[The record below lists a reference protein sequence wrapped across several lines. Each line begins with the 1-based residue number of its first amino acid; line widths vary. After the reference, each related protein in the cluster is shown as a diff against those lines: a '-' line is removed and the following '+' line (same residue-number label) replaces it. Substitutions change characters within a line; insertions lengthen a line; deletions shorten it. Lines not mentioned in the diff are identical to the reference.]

1 MTESAYV
8 LTQMTW
14 PEVRDALKT
23 VRLAIIPTGSCEQH
37 GPNMTL
43 ETDAAIAYA
52 LAERLTEQLH
62 PKALLAP
69 VLPWGVSPHHMS
81 FPGTITLRPGTFDA
95 ILWDVVVSLKQHGLN
110 HFFLVNGHGG
120 NVASLEV
127 LIASLRDK
135 LGVQV
140 AAMMYMRLAADL
152 IKAGAQ
158 TSLYGHACEV
168 EASVGLY
175 LAPHSV
181 RDDRVKGETVPYPH
195 PHTDLYAVGRLS
207 YPFRFDE
214 LTRNGALG
222 DARLA
227 TYGFGEQIVTTTL
240 TRAVEFLESFIAED

>member
-1 MTESAYV
+1 MTASAYV

-14 PEVRDALKT
+14 LEVRDALKMA
-23 VRLAIIPTGSCEQH
+23 RLAIIPTGSCEQH

-69 VLPWGVSPHHMS
+69 VVPWGVSPHHMHFQGS
-81 FPGTITLRPGTFDA
+81 ITLRPETFNA
-95 ILWDVVVSLKQHGLN
+95 IVWDVVSSLKQHGLN

-120 NVASLEV
+120 NVAPLE
-127 LIASLRDK
+127 LISAKLRDE
-135 LGVQV
+135 LGVHV
-140 AAMMYMRLAADL
+140 AGMMYMRLAADV
-152 IKAGAQ
+152 IKDGAQ

-168 EASVGLY
+168 EASVGLF
-175 LAPHSV
+175 LKP
-181 RDDRVKGETVPYPH
+181 ETVREERVEGEVLPYAH
-195 PHTDLYAVGRLS
+195 PHTDLYAAGRLEF
-207 YPFRFDE
+207 PFRFEE

-227 TYGFGEQIVTTTL
+227 TREFGEQIVTTTL
-240 TRAVEFLESFIAED
+240 TRAVEFLESFITE

>member
-23 VRLAIIPTGSCEQH
+23 ARLAIIPTGSCEQH

-62 PKALLAP
+62 PRALLAP

-95 ILWDVVVSLKQHGLN
+95 LLWDVVVSLKQHGLN

-127 LIASLRDK
+127 LMASLRDK

-168 EASVGLY
+168 EASVGLF
-175 LAPHSV
+175 LAP
-181 RDDRVKGETVPYPH
+181 ETVREERVEGEILPYAH
-195 PHTDLYAVGRLS
+195 PYTDLYAAGRLDF
-207 YPFRFDE
+207 PFRFDE

-227 TYGFGEQIVTTTL
+227 TREFGEQIVTTTL
-240 TRAVEFLESFIAED
+240 ARAGEFLESFMRE

>member
-1 MTESAYV
+1 MTELAYV

-23 VRLAIIPTGSCEQH
+23 ARLAIIPTGSCEQH

-62 PKALLAP
+62 PRALLAP

-81 FPGTITLRPGTFDA
+81 FPGTITLRPETFDA

-127 LIASLRDK
+127 LMASLRDK
-135 LGVQV
+135 LGVHV

-181 RDDRVKGETVPYPH
+181 RDERVKGETLPYAH
-195 PHTDLYAVGRLS
+195 PHTDLYSAGRLS

-227 TYGFGEQIVTTTL
+227 TYAFGEQIVTTTL